1 MNIAYSAGLP
11 LMGRLSAIFSA
22 RVCCLTGAFVLSFGL
37 VLCGLALTL
46 GLFLVGRALCGLGS
60 AACLVTSFILLIQV
74 TPIHL
79 RPFYISI
86 LNSVYTLGFP
96 LGGIIGGL
104 AVNHWRPSFYL
115 QAPCVLLAGFIVYT
129 ETARGEKDT
138 LSMLEEEQT
147 FWQKLQRVD
156 YLGIVFLVSS
166 LCLSL
171 VAFNMHPLPKLYIIL
186 AAILFVLFWINESLI
201 AKEPLI
207 PAAMLL
213 YPPVFF
219 GCLAIM
225 IAMTSWFCFSCEL
238 IFFGLHSCLFLI
250 FAVPRRLCPNR
261 SDLCLWSCP

>member
-1 MNIAYSAGLP
+1 MTQFLTVMNIAYSAGLP

-22 RVCCLTGAFVLSFGL
+22 RLCCLVGAFILSFGL
-37 VLCGLALTL
+37 LLCGFAPSLAI
-46 GLFLVGRALCGLGS
+46 FLIGRAFCGVGS

-74 TPIHL
+74 TPVHL

-96 LGGIIGGL
+96 LGGVIGGL
-104 AVNHWRPSFYL
+104 AVDHWRPSFYL
-115 QAPCVLLAGFIVYT
+115 QAPCVLIAATIVYA
-129 ETARGEKDT
+129 ETHPKKSDPSLTPLFED
-138 LSMLEEEQT
+138 EQT
-147 FWQKLQRVD
+147 LLQKLQRVD
-156 YLGIVFLVSS
+156 YLGIFLLVSS

-171 VAFNMHPLPKLYIIL
+171 VAFNMHPLPKLYI
-186 AAILFVLFWINESLI
+186 AASAVLFALFWVVESMV

-238 IFFGLHSCLFLI
+238 
-250 FAVPRRLCPNR
+250 RLV
-261 SDLCLWSCP
+261 LLWMI